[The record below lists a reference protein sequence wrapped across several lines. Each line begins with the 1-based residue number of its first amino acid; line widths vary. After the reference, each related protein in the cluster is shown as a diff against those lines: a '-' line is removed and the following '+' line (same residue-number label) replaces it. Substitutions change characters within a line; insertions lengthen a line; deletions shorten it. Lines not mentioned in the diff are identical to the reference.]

1 MTEPHAAQGPAGASP
16 ADAQSPTE
24 SHHRTAT
31 RRLIYWSAVLIAMII
46 GLVVCWHDTAHA
58 HDGVVLTVHTD
69 GRGSVWADVAWEDG
83 HPVGEAIVAAMTAQ
97 SQAGKQVGP
106 VSLTALA
113 GEGTVRYK
121 GTLAA
126 GRWSVT
132 VDAAA
137 PGTGT
142 CKAEF
147 VVGAAGQPQSKKCD
161 APPAFVSGP
170 AAAPAPSEG
179 GGSGR
184 TLAFAAVGIGVVL
197 AAGVGVLML
206 RERRSS

>member
-1 MTEPHAAQGPAGASP
+1 MTEPHAAQGPAGP
-16 ADAQSPTE
+16 SPTDG
-24 SHHRTAT
+24 HHRTAT
-31 RRLIYWSAVLIAMII
+31 RRLVYWSAVLIAMIV

-97 SQAGKQVGP
+97 SQAGRQVGP

-126 GRWSVT
+126 GRWAVT

-147 VVGAAGQPQSKKCD
+147 VVGTAGKPQSKKCD
-161 APPAFVSGP
+161 APPAFIPDS
-170 AAAPAPSEG
+170 AAAQAPPEG

-184 TLAFAAVGIGVVL
+184 TLAFAAVGIGVVV
-197 AAGVGVLML
+197 AGGVGLLML